1 MSERTWCACQSSP
14 KTTHNSRQMITSP
27 QNVLNR
33 SRSAWTT
40 RYRRSRLT
48 YRSRPPSHP
57 AQSHANCSVRTVAY
71 TVTIVPSRYRK
82 KLKKSTRG
90 MGNEMQNDEWRMQN
104 QGNHSEDGED
114 LSSIQHSA
122 FCILHSAF
130 CVTPRPTP
138 HGPASCRRR
147 AGCRS

>member
-33 SRSAWTT
+33 SRSARTT

-90 MGNEMQNDEWRMQN
+90 MGNELHNDECRMQN
-104 QGNHSEDGED
+104 RGNRSEDGEA
-114 LSSIQHSA
+114 LSSIQHSSFSILHSA
-122 FCILHSAF
+122 FCILHSASPL
-130 CVTPRPTP
+130 VRL
-138 HGPASCRRR
+138 
-147 AGCRS
+147 